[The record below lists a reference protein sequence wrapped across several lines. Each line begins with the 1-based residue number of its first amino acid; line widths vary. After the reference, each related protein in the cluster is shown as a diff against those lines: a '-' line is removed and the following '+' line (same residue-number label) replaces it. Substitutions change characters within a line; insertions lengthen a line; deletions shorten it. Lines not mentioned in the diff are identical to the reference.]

1 MAPSAEGETVE
12 VSGAFRWGWK
22 IVSNRVPRGYYVDPS
37 GALKRDRR
45 RSSERRSLAE
55 AVHGEE
61 RRNKMRRQSDR
72 LDLEREHQEMIED
85 ALSEFAA
92 EHES

>member
-1 MAPSAEGETVE
+1 MEGDTVW

-22 IVSNRVPRGYYVDPS
+22 PVSNRVPRGYYVDPS
-37 GALKRDRR
+37 GALKRERR
-45 RSSERRSLAE
+45 GSSERRNPG
-55 AVHGEE
+55 AVHAGEE

-72 LDLEREHQEMIED
+72 LDLEREHHEMIED

-92 EHES
+92 EHKR